1 MDKKDH
7 HIVSHV
13 TGYTRIHVRSCT
25 FWAFPRP
32 ASNPAMACQYT
43 TPAKRERVESPMHG
57 FDGGSF
63 GVNIMHYFKF
73 LHSYSARAHNL
84 HLSGWTCVC
93 DSHGFL
99 CVLSYVR
106 KIVGGYGQSY
116 YYHIQGDQMIIT
128 PNMSQQHMISRA
140 EIGNGKAQVGG
151 GELWDYQGLPA

>member
-1 MDKKDH
+1 M
-7 HIVSHV
+7 
-13 TGYTRIHVRSCT
+13 
-25 FWAFPRP
+25 
-32 ASNPAMACQYT
+32 
-43 TPAKRERVESPMHG
+43 
-57 FDGGSF
+57 
-63 GVNIMHYFKF
+63 
-73 LHSYSARAHNL
+73 
-84 HLSGWTCVC
+84 C

-151 GELWDYQGLPA
+151 GELWDYQGLPATCVMLPFTELQF